1 VRVIAG
7 THRGRTI
14 EAPPGKTTRPTADRV
29 RTALFDLLGTTPR
42 DARVLDLFAGTG
54 ALGIEA
60 LSRGAAFAV
69 FVETDGAALKALR
82 MNLERL
88 GLETRARV
96 VAGSAS
102 FRQVDEFGPY
112 DLALLDPPY
121 GTQFA
126 AEILSEAAPRMT
138 AGGVL
143 AVEEDAKTP
152 EASAPAGF
160 ALWKTRRYGRTRITL
175 WVKEDA

>member
-1 VRVIAG
+1 MRVIAG

-14 EAPPGKTTRPTADRV
+14 EAPPGMTTRPTADRV

-54 ALGIEA
+54 ALGIES

-69 FVETDGAALKALR
+69 FVEKDAAALKVLR

-88 GLETRARV
+88 GLEPRARV
-96 VAGSAS
+96 LAGSAS
-102 FRQVDEFGPY
+102 ARQVDESGPY

-121 GTQFA
+121 GSSLA
-126 AEILSEAAPRMT
+126 AEILPETALRMT

-143 AVEEDAKTP
+143 ALEEDAKTP
-152 EASAPAGF
+152 ETSAPVGF
-160 ALWKTRRYGRTRITL
+160 VLWKTRRYGRTRITL
-175 WVKEDA
+175 WAKEDA